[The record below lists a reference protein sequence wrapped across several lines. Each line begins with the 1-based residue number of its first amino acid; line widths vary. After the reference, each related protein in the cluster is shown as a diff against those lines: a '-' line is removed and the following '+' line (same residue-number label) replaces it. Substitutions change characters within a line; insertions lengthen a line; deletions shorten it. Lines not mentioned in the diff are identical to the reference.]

1 MQKAHSDLVLHFL
14 SFVTQQSMLD
24 TTTKCV
30 ISRLDNTQ
38 HRLVIARLQV
48 VERAFTEKG
57 WTLHGLKG
65 ARHRAVTLLNACA
78 PCELTDS
85 AHGDYR
91 QPRVICWH
99 LSYYSYLLLIAIVNH
114 RENLEAIIGLFSSVL
129 VSSVMCL
136 VLWILCDVVVLYLY
150 EWSDLSLIHYVN
162 WLSSK
167 WGH

>member
-114 RENLEAIIGLFSSVL
+114 RENLEAIIGLFCSVVM
-129 VSSVMCL
+129 VSLFFKVGQRWSVFP
-136 VLWILCDVVVLYLY
+136 WK
-150 EWSDLSLIHYVN
+150 SQ
-162 WLSSK
+162 
-167 WGH
+167 